1 MRRMKQTIL
10 KYAVLGIATGV
21 TISLFKK
28 ENRATVQTTGK
39 NLKNKWDEWSQEDS
53 RKETLEKVAA
63 TSKQFSTTAANVVKQ
78 ILPQL
83 LTGAPTVIS
92 TIKGMTGKESK
103 EKRDEN
109 QESQTSEQN
118 KKQAEEKKEKESDKQ
133 TDEKESA

>member
-28 ENRATVQTTGK
+28 GNRAIVQTTGK

-53 RKETLEKVAA
+53 RKETLKKVAA
-63 TSKQFSTTAANVVKQ
+63 TGKHFSTTAANVVKQ
-78 ILPQL
+78 TLPQL
-83 LTGAPTVIS
+83 LTAAPTVIS
-92 TIKGMTGKESK
+92 TIKGMTDKESK
-103 EKRDEN
+103 EKKAEN
-109 QESQTSEQN
+109 KESKTSEQN
-118 KKQAEEKKEKESDKQ
+118 TKQEVENREKGSDKQ

>member
-1 MRRMKQTIL
+1 MKQTIL
-10 KYAVLGIATGV
+10 KYAVIGIATGV

-53 RKETLEKVAA
+53 RKEKLEKVAA

-78 ILPQL
+78 TLPQL
-83 LTGAPTVIS
+83 LTAAPTVIS

-103 EKRDEN
+103 EKREEN

-118 KKQAEEKKEKESDKQ
+118 KKQEEEKKEKESDKQ